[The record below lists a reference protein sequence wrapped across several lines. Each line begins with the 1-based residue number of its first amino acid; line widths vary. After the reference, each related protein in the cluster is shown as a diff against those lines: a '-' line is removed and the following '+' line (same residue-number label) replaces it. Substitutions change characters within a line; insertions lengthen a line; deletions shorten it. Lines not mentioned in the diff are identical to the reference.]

1 MLNEKLLN
9 RQAMQEL
16 KDLLLATFPNEIDKV
31 ILFGSQVTGE
41 ATEDSDYDVLVIV
54 NHEYDW
60 RFKHKIYD
68 TTWEIDFEYDILTDV
83 KVISQQELH
92 TLIGKQPFIQSAL
105 NTGVEL

>member
-1 MLNEKLLN
+1 MKNTSVN

-16 KDLLLATFPNEIDKV
+16 KDLLCAAFPNEIEQV
-31 ILFGSQVTGE
+31 ILFGSQVTGQ

-54 NHEYDW
+54 NHDYDW

-83 KVISQQELH
+83 KVISQHELH
-92 TLIGKQPFIQSAL
+92 TLVGKQPFIQNAL
-105 NTGVEL
+105 HTGVVL